1 VLGLNI
7 DQCSLAVIR
16 DENYKYVH
24 FDALPPLFFDLEKD
38 PHELH
43 NAYNDHE
50 YIEVIKKMKS
60 EIIHQRN
67 LLGDIDKD
75 NVEIHEIISNH
86 WN

>member
-1 VLGLNI
+1 MGELGATPGTGPEEKEWEL
-7 DQCSLAVIR
+7 
-16 DENYKYVH
+16 
-24 FDALPPLFFDLEKD
+24 FDLEKD